1 MKVLASILYADT
13 AVQEARPVDV
23 ASLEREM
30 LSLNQESCDVVHSF
44 GPGIY
49 VRQVTLKAGIFAV
62 GHRQKQEHLNLMLTG
77 KVTVIEDDGTH
88 KDLVAPL
95 MFTGQPGKKVG
106 YVHEDC
112 VWLNIY
118 ATDERD
124 IGKLEEMFLDK
135 SEAWADSQKL
145 LSCERAE
152 DRADFLAVLQE
163 VGISE
168 ELVREQSENP
178 DDQIQFPPGSYKVK
192 VGRSN
197 IEGSGLI
204 ATGSFGAGE
213 FIAPARIN
221 GLRTP
226 AGRYT
231 NHSKTPNAE
240 MRLMF
245 GGNIA
250 LVSLRCISGCMGGND
265 GEEITVDYRQ
275 ALAVNVESVGSEA

>member
-1 MKVLASILYADT
+1 
-13 AVQEARPVDV
+13 
-23 ASLEREM
+23 M
-30 LSLNQESCDVVHSF
+30 LTHPQESCDVVHSF

-77 KVTVIEDDGTH
+77 RVTVIEDDGSH

-95 MFTGQPGKKVG
+95 MFTGKPGKKVG
-106 YVHEDC
+106 YIHEDC

-124 IGKLEEMFLDK
+124 IGKLEEMLLDK
-135 SEAWADSQKL
+135 SQAWGDSQRL
-145 LSCERAE
+145 LACENYA
-152 DRADFLAVLQE
+152 DRADFDALLQDI
-163 VGISE
+163 GFTA
-168 ELVREQSENP
+168 ELVRKQSEEAS
-178 DDQIQFPPGSYKVK
+178 DQIPFPPGSYKVK
-192 VGRSN
+192 VGPSS

-204 ATGSFGAGE
+204 ATGSFGVGE
-213 FIAPARIN
+213 FIAPARIDSF
-221 GLRTP
+221 RTP

-245 GGNIA
+245 NGDIS

-275 ALAVNVESVGSEA
+275 ALAVNSESAGSQE